1 MNLSIR
7 QVYSKG
13 DYMKKIEDVVV
24 KQTPQNLEAEE
35 AVLGSVLIGGDVE
48 MQIAMGWIREDDA
61 FYSEKCRNIFRC
73 MKELYNNKIPID
85 VITLSNKVQE
95 AFGMQDSLY
104 IMDLQDNVVTK
115 SKVEH
120 YSKIVWERYIQRETA
135 NSAQNLLNASY
146 ENYNEVGKIIEKHSR
161 LIDELRHIQPTRARD
176 IADIVDETNQSLK
189 EDSNTIQFGLGR
201 LDNFAGGM
209 TRKEITVLG
218 GRPGHGKTTLML
230 NVVRGLIEQG
240 YNVMLFNR
248 EMSNIETMKKL
259 YVMESNDISYSMIR
273 SGISEDKQIALNSV
287 SEYVKEK
294 YEKLTAFD
302 DIRSLD
308 DCIREINKGKPDV
321 VIDDYIQLIDVGQG
335 YKDRRFEIE
344 KIVQDYKWAV
354 KQNNCSAILVSQLN
368 RDIEKRFDPRPR
380 MSDYA
385 ESGVI
390 EQTAESAMFV
400 FYGYNFD
407 SEKYNRYKSEVIVA
421 KSRYGQIGTYP
432 MGFNGN
438 KCKFYNDYK
447 EAEKDTVA

>member
-1 MNLSIR
+1 
-7 QVYSKG
+7 
-13 DYMKKIEDVVV
+13 MKKIEDVLV
-24 KQTPQNLEAEE
+24 KVMPQNTEAEE
-35 AVLGSVLIGGDVE
+35 AILGSVLIGGDIE
-48 MQIAMGWIREDDA
+48 MELAMGWIREDEA
-61 FYSEKCRNIFRC
+61 FYSDKCRNIFKC
-73 MKELYNNKIPID
+73 MKELYNDKTPID
-85 VITLSNKVQE
+85 VITLSDKVQE
-95 AFGMQDSLY
+95 MFGIKDSLY
-104 IMDLQDNVVTK
+104 IMDLQDNVVSK

-135 NSAQNLLNASY
+135 KSAQDLLNASY

-176 IADIVDETNQSLK
+176 ISDIVDETNQSLK

-294 YEKLTAFD
+294 YENLTAFD

-321 VIDDYIQLIDVGQG
+321 IIDDYIQLIDVGQG

>member
-1 MNLSIR
+1 
-7 QVYSKG
+7 
-13 DYMKKIEDVVV
+13 MKKIEDVLVN
-24 KQTPQNLEAEE
+24 QMPQNVEAEE

-61 FYSEKCRNIFRC
+61 FYSEKCKNIFRC

-95 AFGMQDSLY
+95 TFGMQDSLY

-135 NSAQNLLNASY
+135 KSAQDLLNASY
-146 ENYNEVGKIIEKHSR
+146 ENYNEVGNIIEKHSR

-176 IADIVDETNQSLK
+176 ISDIVDETNQSLQ

-240 YNVMLFNR
+240 YSVMLFNR

-273 SGISEDKQIALNSV
+273 SGISEDKKIALNSV

>member
-1 MNLSIR
+1 
-7 QVYSKG
+7 
-13 DYMKKIEDVVV
+13 MKKIEDVLV
-24 KQTPQNLEAEE
+24 KQMPQNVEAEE

-61 FYSEKCRNIFRC
+61 FYSEKCKNIFRC

-95 AFGMQDSLY
+95 TFGMQDSLY

-135 NSAQNLLNASY
+135 KSAQDLLNASY
-146 ENYNEVGKIIEKHSR
+146 ENYNEVGNIIEKHSR

-176 IADIVDETNQSLK
+176 ISDIVDETNQSLQ

-240 YNVMLFNR
+240 YSVMLFNR

-273 SGISEDKQIALNSV
+273 SGISEDKKIALNSV